1 MLEGK
6 TVNKAGNV
14 VDDRGMIFGKLTE
27 GDLHS
32 LIGHRVAKDGNLWS
46 DEGKPQ
52 FLDFTSAS

>member
-27 GDLHS
+27 GDLHT

-46 DEGKPQ
+46 DEGE
-52 FLDFTSAS
+52 S